1 MIVKQTVKMFES
13 IPNFE
18 TYSHYNS
25 TLEKVF
31 KSNSLKN
38 LIETLKRQKAINEI
52 SIMDEISKVNS
63 NEPIDVYAN
72 EDIDIKKI
80 HNQEDNDIFDDISE
94 ESEQP
99 KNKKEKIK
107 PEVWRI
113 AGVESKKKRIQPT
126 LDPFKYNPNYNSI
139 YKNIPSF
146 RIIDPKKSLDNIYSK
161 FKGRNRNKLKE
172 KDNKKN
178 KTKDN
183 ILITEANIIIKGN
196 NINQTPLKLKKDSN
210 SNINSLPNK
219 KSNINSNSNSNK
231 EEKRASSLSKN
242 KIFESINTNNDN
254 HALRFSKYIPR
265 KFNIPENNKI
275 ISYLEPMNYIK
286 PKNKNKSIDFDKML
300 HRNGKNMIYAS
311 QLRNPSFV
319 NYNPKYTC
327 IDKDK
332 NVRLFNPDEK
342 DPINNKKYL
351 MKKLWAS
358 YKVNTDYQL
367 VDNNKI

>member
-1 MIVKQTVKMFES
+1 MIEKKTVKMFES

-63 NEPIDVYAN
+63 NEPTDIYAN
-72 EDIDIKKI
+72 EEIDIKKI
-80 HNQEDNDIFDDISE
+80 HNQEDNDIFDEISE

-107 PEVWRI
+107 PDLWSI
-113 AGVESKKKRIQPT
+113 TGVESKKKMIQPT

-161 FKGRNRNKLKE
+161 SKSRNKNKLKE
-172 KDNKKN
+172 KDSRKN

-183 ILITEANIIIKGN
+183 VLITEANLIMKGN
-196 NINQTPLKLKKDSN
+196 NYNKTPLKLRNQNTNLNTLSNNN
-210 SNINSLPNK
+210 SNIQGN
-219 KSNINSNSNSNK
+219 NSNK
-231 EEKRASSLSKN
+231 KEKKASSLSKN
-242 KIFESINTNNDN
+242 KLFESINTNNNGN

-275 ISYLEPMNYIK
+275 ISYLEPVNYIK

-300 HRNGKNMIYAS
+300 HRNEKNLIYAS

-332 NVRLFNPDEK
+332 NVRLFNPEEK
-342 DPINNKKYL
+342 DPKINKKYL

-367 VDNNKI
+367 IDNNKI

>member
-1 MIVKQTVKMFES
+1 MIEKQTVKMFES

-52 SIMDEISKVNS
+52 SIIDEISKGNS
-63 NEPIDVYAN
+63 NEPTDIYAN
-72 EDIDIKKI
+72 DDLDINKI
-80 HNQEDNDIFDDISE
+80 HNQEDNDIFDEISE
-94 ESEQP
+94 ESDQP
-99 KNKKEKIK
+99 KIKKEKIK
-107 PEVWRI
+107 PEIWRI
-113 AGVESKKKRIQPT
+113 NGVESKKKRIQPT

-146 RIIDPKKSLDNIYSK
+146 RIIAPKKSLDNIYSK
-161 FKGRNRNKLKE
+161 SKSRNKNKLKE

-178 KTKDN
+178 KTTKEN
-183 ILITEANIIIKGN
+183 ILITEANLIMKGN
-196 NINQTPLKLKKDSN
+196 NIKNINQTPIKKGKDSN
-210 SNINSLPNK
+210 TNINTIPNDNNK
-219 KSNINSNSNSNK
+219 K
-231 EEKRASSLSKN
+231 EKKLSGLSKN
-242 KIFESINTNNDN
+242 KLFESINFNNDN

-275 ISYLEPMNYIK
+275 ISYLEPTNYIK

-300 HRNGKNMIYAS
+300 HRNEKNMVYAS
-311 QLRNPSFV
+311 QLKNPSFV
-319 NYNPKYTC
+319 SYNPKYTC

-332 NVRLFNPDEK
+332 NVRLFNPYEK

-351 MKKLWAS
+351 MRKLWAS